1 MCLSPEQVMSKDYMS
16 KLLFYLSWTIGF
28 GTPCHVNVRTE
39 LKCKCCVVHLYRW
52 TDVLGKRKSGAT
64 Q

>member
-28 GTPCHVNVRTE
+28 GAPCHVNVRTE

-52 TDVLGKRKSGAT
+52 TDVLGNRKSGPT

>member
-1 MCLSPEQVMSKDYMS
+1 MSKDY
-16 KLLFYLSWTIGF
+16 GF
-28 GTPCHVNVRTE
+28 GAPCDVNLRTE

-52 TDVLGKRKSGAT
+52 ADALGKRKSGPTHPT